1 MKKYFFILSVL
12 LISCG
17 SSQNIPAT
25 TSAIENNSVIEVA
38 TTATE
43 TTIAEPPL
51 ETVVVT
57 EVLASIETISPPVFD
72 HTLWDRLLQKYVN
85 EKGNVN
91 YKGFL
96 KNKEQLTL
104 YLNQLATNTV
114 KDSWSKEDKLAYWI
128 NAYNAYTVKLILDNY
143 PLKSIKDIKDP
154 WDVRF
159 IKIGEKWMT
168 LNDIEHNILRKMEEP
183 RIHFAIVCASV
194 SCPKLSNKAFTAEN
208 LEQQLSLATTS
219 FLADASR
226 NTITPTELKLSKI
239 FRWFAKDFKQDGD
252 IISFIKAYTKVDI
265 LENAKISFE
274 DYDWNLNE

>member
-43 TTIAEPPL
+43 TTIAEPQL

-57 EVLASIETISPPVFD
+57 EVLASIETISPAVFD
-72 HTLWDRLLQKYVN
+72 HALWNSLLQEYVSD
-85 EKGNVN
+85 KGNVN

-96 KNKEQLTL
+96 KNMEKLKS

-208 LEQQLSLATTS
+208 LEQQLSSATTS

-252 IISFIKAYTKVDI
+252 IISFINTYTKIDI
-265 LENAKISFE
+265 MENAKISFE

>member
-38 TTATE
+38 SIATE
-43 TTIAEPPL
+43 TTIAEPQL

-57 EVLASIETISPPVFD
+57 EVLASIETISPAVFD
-72 HTLWDRLLQKYVN
+72 HSPWDRLLQEYVN

-128 NAYNAYTVKLILDNY
+128 NAYNAFTVKLILDNY